1 MRIAADAASLPF
13 SAALAAADDR
23 NMHLVWRL
31 SILLRMYSVYTV

>member
-23 NMHLVWRL
+23 NMQKNKHMRN
-31 SILLRMYSVYTV
+31 IFH